1 MFSYRE
7 SLIFSGWDAIPQ
19 PKYMVPGYIG
29 FFQADNAPQNDFINY
44 LTGIAL
50 WAQIG
55 GGSGAGSRSDG
66 SNSGRDVSN
75 SGTKSSN
82 ILTLHTEIILDDVIF
97 FRERR
102 GIDERSTYNVLF
114 HANLALAERPM
125 NLRLDAEM
133 ISAQSYNT
141 DQAQGRYL
149 YLGRGIATQF
159 NDYVFAEIGA
169 DLLLD
174 EQVSGLRI
182 SPYIGAL
189 FQGEQVID
197 KEFIGSPLTQ
207 KDKDPE
213 DLEPVPDFVLSGV
226 VQQTFRAGIQ
236 WTFRVENGW
245 WARGDFGLNH
255 MENLGNVEGVSST
268 RPVGMVELG
277 YRFDFSLRN

>member
-55 GGSGAGSRSDG
+55 GGSGSGAESRSDG
-66 SNSGRDVSN
+66 SNSR
-75 SGTKSSN
+75 TKSSN

-182 SPYIGAL
+182 SPYLGAL

-255 MENLGNVEGVSST
+255 MENLGNVEGLSST